1 MPDAV
6 VADVTPELEVVRHL
20 VARRLDRS
28 DHAIERTHRL
38 HGDLGLGLLN
48 LAVLALEVEDVT
60 GVLLP
65 FEPLSRAQTVEDLAR
80 LLHLTRRR

>member
-20 VARRLDRS
+20 VARRLDRP
-28 DHAIERTHRL
+28 DDAIVRTHRL
-38 HGDLGLGLLN
+38 QGDLGLSLLS
-48 LAVLALEVEDVT
+48 LAVIALEVEDVT